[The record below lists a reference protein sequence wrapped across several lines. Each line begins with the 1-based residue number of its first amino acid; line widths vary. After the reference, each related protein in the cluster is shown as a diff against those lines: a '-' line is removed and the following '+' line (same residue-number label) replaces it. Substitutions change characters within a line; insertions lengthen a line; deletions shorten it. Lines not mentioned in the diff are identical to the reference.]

1 MSDNKPGQE
10 PSMEDILASIRRILS
25 EDEAE
30 EQAKAEGGAP
40 PPPPAPEPEPEPVED
55 LPPIVMPEPEPEPMF
70 EPEPE
75 PEPMFE
81 PEPEPEPEP
90 MFEPEPEPLMAF
102 EPEDDV
108 LELTD
113 DMLLDT
119 PKPAFDAE
127 DLAAITAE
135 LEDEPPPP
143 IRHRAAP
150 LPPIE
155 DPYMAEDRSRD
166 GSNAFGQL
174 IKAVVRDRAILL
186 GQGGL
191 TLEELVREILRPIL
205 KDWLDENLPYMIER
219 IVKQEIE
226 KMVNRVDNFD

>member
-1 MSDNKPGQE
+1 
-10 PSMEDILASIRRILS
+10 MEDILASIRRILS

-30 EQAKAEGGAP
+30 EQAKTDESAAP
-40 PPPPAPEPEPEPVED
+40 PPPEPEPEEIDDRPAMA
-55 LPPIVMPEPEPEPMF
+55 LPEPEPEPEPEPMF

-81 PEPEPEPEP
+81 PEPEPMVE
-90 MFEPEPEPLMAF
+90 F

-113 DMLLDT
+113 DMLLEE
-119 PKPAFDAE
+119 PKPAFDMADLEAIAAE
-127 DLAAITAE
+127 VD
-135 LEDEPPPP
+135 DEPPPP
-143 IRHRAAP
+143 PPRRGAP

-155 DPYMAEDRSRD
+155 DPYMDEDRSRD

-174 IKAVVRDRAILL
+174 IKAVVRDRQVLL

-205 KDWLDENLPYMIER
+205 KDWLDDNLPYMIER

-226 KMVNRVDNFD
+226 KMVNRVDTFD

>member
-30 EQAKAEGGAP
+30 EQAKAEEPAAEPAP
-40 PPPPAPEPEPEPVED
+40 PPEPEPEEFEPAPME
-55 LPPIVMPEPEPEPMF
+55 MPER
-70 EPEPE
+70 
-75 PEPMFE
+75 E

-90 MFEPEPEPLMAF
+90 AYIPEPAVEF

-119 PKPAFDAE
+119 PKPAFDMADLEAIAAE
-127 DLAAITAE
+127 AVE
-135 LEDEPPPP
+135 EDEYEPPPP
-143 IRHRAAP
+143 RPIRRSAP
-150 LPPIE
+150 LPPVD
-155 DPYMAEDRSRD
+155 DPYMADDRSRD

-191 TLEELVREILRPIL
+191 TIEELVREILRPIL
-205 KDWLDENLPYMIER
+205 KDWLDDNLPYMIER

-226 KMVNRVDNFD
+226 KMVNRVDTFD